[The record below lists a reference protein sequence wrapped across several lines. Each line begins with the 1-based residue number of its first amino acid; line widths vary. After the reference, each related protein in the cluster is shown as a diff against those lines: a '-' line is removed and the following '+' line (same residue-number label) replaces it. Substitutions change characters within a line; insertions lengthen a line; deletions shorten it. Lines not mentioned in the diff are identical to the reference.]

1 VDTYAD
7 CILNFHVTADI
18 SPPTAT
24 LRLAGEFDVFAARE
38 VTGCVEEALAAG
50 CHDVRVDAAGVT
62 FVDAGSLGT
71 LLKYQ
76 LSLQAAEGNLEV
88 TAASPAF
95 IRICVLARLD
105 RLLAPDLRDRPV

>member
-1 VDTYAD
+1 
-7 CILNFHVTADI
+7 LNFHVTADI

-38 VTGCVEEALAAG
+38 VTNCVEEALAAG
-50 CHDVRVDAAGVT
+50 CHELRIDATGVT

-76 LSLQAAEGNLEV
+76 LSLEAADGRLEV
-88 TAASPAF
+88 SAASPVF
-95 IRICVLARLD
+95 LRICALARLD
-105 RLLAPDLRDRPV
+105 RLLSPRLRNRLV